1 MAIYADVVFLTNWL
15 ADGAIL
21 LTAARIGRQRPSPA
35 RVALAAALG
44 AAYAAAVFA
53 ADVPLLYGFGA
64 KAAVAA
70 LMVTVAFGFG
80 HPLRWTRQLAVFL
93 AVSFAVTGG
102 VVGLAFLLGSA
113 DPLRVAAPRAEE
125 DGLLLEWQ
133 LAPVLVALFFVFS
146 LWLYRGV
153 ASHGQKSKSL
163 EAHLVPVR
171 IEADGEAVSCRGLV
185 DTGNRL
191 YEPLTGIPVMVA
203 EAAMWRDR
211 LPEGWAER
219 LRAEPADRLVG
230 ELDGLPD
237 EAFPWKDRLRLLP
250 YRSVGGEVRIMLA
263 FRPDAVEIVLPD
275 GRVVRSTRVLVGLEG
290 GSLSPDGA
298 YRAVVHPDLA
308 AVGEASGDSLRKA
321 PGGPSGTRPGEP
333 AAEIRK
339 PSGGPAV
346 EPFRKPSG
354 NPSAEPPRKP
364 SGEPPASSIR
374 SA

>member
-35 RVALAAALG
+35 RVALASALG

-53 ADVPLLYGFGA
+53 ADVPFLYGFAA

-113 DPLRVAAPRAEE
+113 DPLRLAASRAGEN
-125 DGLLLEWQ
+125 GLLLEWQ
-133 LAPVLVALFFVFS
+133 PAPVLVAVFFVLS

-153 ASHGQKSKSL
+153 SAHGQKRKSL

-171 IEADGEAVSCRGLV
+171 IEADGETASCRGLV

-191 YEPLTGIPVMVA
+191 YEPLTGIPVMVV
-203 EAAMWRDR
+203 EAAVWRDR

-219 LRAEPADRLVG
+219 LRTEPADRLVG
-230 ELDGLPD
+230 ELDGPPD
-237 EAFPWKDRLRLLP
+237 EGFPWKDRLRLVP
-250 YRSVGGEVRIMLA
+250 YRSVGGEVRLMLA

-275 GRVVRSTRVLVGLEG
+275 GRIVRTTRVLIGLEG
-290 GSLSPDGA
+290 GSLSPDGD
-298 YRAVVHPDLA
+298 YQAVVHPDLA
-308 AVGEASGDSLRKA
+308 AVGEALGEPPRTA
-321 PGGPSGTRPGEP
+321 PGEP
-333 AAEIRK
+333 PRTQPGEPIRK
-339 PSGGPAV
+339 LPD
-346 EPFRKPSG
+346 E
-354 NPSAEPPRKP
+354 PSA
-364 SGEPPASSIR
+364 SAIR